1 MPNTDSELIQ
11 RAREIAPRI
20 RARAAEA
27 AVRRKPHDDS
37 IQELIETGIVQMF
50 VPKRWGGA
58 EASLSTA
65 LEVIEIISEACP
77 STGWIAAFYI
87 MHNIYV
93 PKFPERAHE
102 ELFGKKGYVLLPAAS
117 APNMKARKVDGGWEL
132 SGLALWGSGV
142 MHADWV
148 MIGGMAEDGQ
158 QRGFLL
164 PVAQVQVEDNWHFAG
179 MSGTGSNDYVA
190 TNVFVPDHC
199 SAAMG
204 EFYEGPT
211 AGSRLYDNPLYSIPF
226 FVLVYC
232 TFAPVIVGCLKG
244 ALRAYEETVERR
256 VRNFTGAV
264 VKEQQHAQI
273 MLGEFQIAT
282 RAADELARAVYGHA
296 AEILAGRP
304 FTVDERLKL
313 KGLTAFISKHSRETV
328 NAMMGASG
336 ASSFHND
343 QALQR
348 IWRDLNTVSVH
359 AFVDWDATRELH
371 GKHHLGLPLTY
382 PLF

>member
-132 SGLALWGSGV
+132 SGRALWGSGV

-190 TNVFVPDHC
+190 TNVFVPDHR

-244 ALRAYEETVERR
+244 ALRAYEE
-256 VRNFTGAV
+256 NG
-264 VKEQQHAQI
+264 
-273 MLGEFQIAT
+273 
-282 RAADELARAVYGHA
+282 
-296 AEILAGRP
+296 
-304 FTVDERLKL
+304 
-313 KGLTAFISKHSRETV
+313 
-328 NAMMGASG
+328 
-336 ASSFHND
+336 
-343 QALQR
+343 
-348 IWRDLNTVSVH
+348 
-359 AFVDWDATRELH
+359 
-371 GKHHLGLPLTY
+371 
-382 PLF
+382 